1 MKVYIDGENCRKG
14 LTRVL
19 KGEGVITNPRQME
32 SYRVTD
38 LLKDILGVEDLE
50 INYYASVIKLPNGYS
65 PSAEVMN
72 HVNQIRAYN
81 RKWVPALQN
90 QGISYTKAGTL
101 KVRSSKEC
109 RNCGEVQDVLQ
120 EKGVDVRIAS
130 DMLEAAYSGG
140 EDTMA
145 LLSSDTDLC
154 PAIHKIQA
162 KGIQVIYIG
171 FADSINRAVS
181 AVADQTITISIP
193 KTVKYL
199 SEEESEDSSEK
210 E

>member
-19 KGEGVITNPRQME
+19 KEEGAITNPRHME
-32 SYRVTD
+32 SYRLTD
-38 LLKDILGVEDLE
+38 LLKDILGVEELE
-50 INYYASVIKLPNGYS
+50 INYYASVIKLPYGYT
-65 PSAEVMN
+65 PSEEVMN
-72 HVNQIRAYN
+72 HVERIKAYN
-81 RKWVPALQN
+81 RKWVPALQA
-90 QGISYTKAGTL
+90 QDITYTKAGTL

-109 RNCGEVQDVLQ
+109 RSCGEVQDILQ
-120 EKGVDVRIAS
+120 EKGVDVRIAT
-130 DMLEAAYSGG
+130 DMLEAAYSGN
-140 EDTMA
+140 EKSLA

-154 PAIHKIQA
+154 PAIHKIKA
-162 KGIQVIYIG
+162 KGTKVIYIG

-199 SEEESEDSSEK
+199 SEEDSDNSAN
-210 E
+210 